1 MRIFLLIFIFRTFF
15 QRLQQEMNMLC
26 AEDNLN
32 DKKLKLITQKQQLQQ
47 NTRENEPLH
56 SRYRNAIKGLS
67 AAEDDLTTE
76 LKRVRILNHS
86 SPKRFIAFIARLLA
100 KSIFSNKLFRNYK

>member
-1 MRIFLLIFIFRTFF
+1 
-15 QRLQQEMNMLC
+15 MNMLC

-86 SPKRFIAFIARLLA
+86 SQKRFIAFIARLLA